1 MALDDVRFG
10 YVMSLDIF
18 FTNLQPLNVQLN
30 YIMVFYELLNHIS
43 KRYII
48 MEQSLIVKSLLLNLL
63 NDRPSKGKNNQQNIP
78 TA

>member
-48 MEQSLIVKSLLLNLL
+48 MEQSLIVTSLLLNLL

>member
-63 NDRPSKGKNNQQNIP
+63 NDRPCKGKNNQQNIP
-78 TA
+78 AA

>member
-63 NDRPSKGKNNQQNIP
+63 NDRPPKGKNN
-78 TA
+78 

>member
-30 YIMVFYELLNHIS
+30 YIMVFYEVLNHIS

-63 NDRPSKGKNNQQNIP
+63 NDRPCKGKNNQQNIP
-78 TA
+78 AA

>member
-63 NDRPSKGKNNQQNIP
+63 NDRPPKGKNNQQNIP